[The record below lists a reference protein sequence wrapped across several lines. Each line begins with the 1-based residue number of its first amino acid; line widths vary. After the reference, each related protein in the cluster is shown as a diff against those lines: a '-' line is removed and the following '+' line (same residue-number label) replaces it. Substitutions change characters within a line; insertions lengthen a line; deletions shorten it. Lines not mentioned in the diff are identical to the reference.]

1 MPLFGVGSVDV
12 RLCSLCVPAF
22 CATPAFLSMTGCRKG
37 LFGPVLTP
45 FWVWDGQRDPAYP
58 YTAKMQVREK
68 CSQVGEEM
76 ALFSVPPP
84 IWFLV
89 ATRAFTGA
97 MHLLCHTT
105 VSIQVSFVFLA
116 WSVLKYLSGV
126 GKWVGWEV
134 RILLSPLFRKKLC
147 WKEECLVVY
156 FMLGEMG
163 RDCSAALACSLLESS
178 SELCWQACL
187 FWCKQGSAPG
197 SSGSELWC
205 LNRLLGYAERD
216 WMPLKCNEQNFTCLL
231 LCTCYECGGKAEMEE
246 DTSLS
251 GVACE
256 ALSVQQF
263 QALLVWETKGIL
275 WLSWCFSLLASYG
288 GGR

>member
-1 MPLFGVGSVDV
+1 MLPLPLPSISLTSLAVLVLHPGSFSHLLIKRCVLASEHSVPLFGVGSVDV

-126 GKWVGWEV
+126 GK
-134 RILLSPLFRKKLC
+134 
-147 WKEECLVVY
+147 
-156 FMLGEMG
+156 
-163 RDCSAALACSLLESS
+163 
-178 SELCWQACL
+178 
-187 FWCKQGSAPG
+187 
-197 SSGSELWC
+197 
-205 LNRLLGYAERD
+205 
-216 WMPLKCNEQNFTCLL
+216 
-231 LCTCYECGGKAEMEE
+231 
-246 DTSLS
+246 
-251 GVACE
+251 
-256 ALSVQQF
+256 
-263 QALLVWETKGIL
+263 
-275 WLSWCFSLLASYG
+275 
-288 GGR
+288 